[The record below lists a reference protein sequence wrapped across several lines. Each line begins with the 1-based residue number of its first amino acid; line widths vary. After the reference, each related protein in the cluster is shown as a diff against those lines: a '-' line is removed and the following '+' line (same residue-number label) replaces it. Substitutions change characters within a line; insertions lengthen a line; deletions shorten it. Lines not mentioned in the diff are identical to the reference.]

1 MKIIDL
7 HPEDRSAVRQA
18 AALLVEGFRE
28 HMSLRIS
35 TRRLAPF
42 HQDSR
47 VVALERG
54 IEDAFEALWST
65 RAAIVE
71 LAKPLPAR
79 EVGEK
84 KPAPRRRRRKAVR
97 ADDVD
102 TKGDE

>member
-1 MKIIDL
+1 
-7 HPEDRSAVRQA
+7 
-18 AALLVEGFRE
+18 
-28 HMSLRIS
+28 
-35 TRRLAPF
+35 
-42 HQDSR
+42 
-47 VVALERG
+47 LERG

-84 KPAPRRRRRKAVR
+84 KPAPRRRRRKADRR